1 MIIWFQFE
9 AKLDINVKNQN
20 RIAHFLN
27 SCAILLSF
35 LYLCRIKQASFV
47 NAFRQNIISLYLVKI
62 SKWFTLIMPIIVL
75 FYEENGLGLKEI
87 LLLKSVYSIVSVSL
101 DIPTGYLADAWGRR
115 NCLISGCLI
124 AFGGFVCYS
133 FSDTFYAFLLAE
145 ILLGTGQSL
154 VSGADSALLYDTMI
168 KYNREDEYLKYEGKV
183 TMVGNFSEAFAGIC
197 GGLLATSSLRLPFY
211 CQVGVAFIGI
221 PAALFLREFHARKHI
236 ENPIRNIGAII
247 RYSLIT
253 NKSLCYNI
261 IFSGIIGTATLTM
274 AWFVQPVLIHIALPT
289 AWFGIV
295 WTILNL
301 TVGIAALYSDAL
313 NARLGENKTYI
324 FILLFI
330 VGGYLSVAYSL
341 NYFSLF
347 LLFIFY
353 IVRGFATPILKG
365 YINRQTFSE
374 MRATVLSIRNFIIRL
389 IFAVMAP
396 FIGWLNDA
404 FSLAFALQI
413 AALIIFMPGLLF
425 LLLQWK
431 KE

>member
-9 AKLDINVKNQN
+9 AKLDINIKNQN

-253 NKSLCYNI
+253 NKNLCYNI

-301 TVGIAALYSDAL
+301 T
-313 NARLGENKTYI
+313 
-324 FILLFI
+324 

-413 AALIIFMPGLLF
+413 AALIIFMPGL
-425 LLLQWK
+425 QIGRASCR
-431 KE
+431 ERV